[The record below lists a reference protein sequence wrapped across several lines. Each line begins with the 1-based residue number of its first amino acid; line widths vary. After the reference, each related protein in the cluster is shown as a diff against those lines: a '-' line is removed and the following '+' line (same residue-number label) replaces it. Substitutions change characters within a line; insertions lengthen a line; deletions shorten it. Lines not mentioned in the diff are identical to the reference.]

1 MKWINRN
8 DSEANFEDRRGK
20 GRGKRNA
27 AVGGLGAIVIAVIAL
42 LLGQNPFQAV
52 EMVNSI
58 APGESTEV
66 VDPSRVNENEEL
78 KVFTLG
84 VFNSANDVWDE
95 IFSTQM
101 EQNYQRPT
109 LVAFTDET
117 VSECGGASAAVG
129 PFYCPADQKM
139 YIDLNFFHQLRS
151 EFGASGDL
159 AMAYVTAHEVGHHV
173 QKLLRIIDQMNQY
186 RGRISEVEF
195 NRLNVKLELQADFLA
210 GVWVYHAQR
219 MNMIRLEPGDLESVI
234 SATTAVGDDTIQKR
248 SMGYSVPDSFTHGIS
263 AQRTYWFRKGME
275 TGDITQGDT
284 FNDPSLKPI
293 KSNY

>member
-84 VFNSANDVWDE
+84 VFNSANDVWNE

-173 QKLLRIIDQMNQY
+173 QKLLGIIDQMNQY
-186 RGRISEVEF
+186 RGRVSEAEY
-195 NRLNVKLELQADFLA
+195 NQLNVKLELQADFLA

-219 MNMIRLEPGDLESVI
+219 LNIIQLEPGDLESAI
-234 SATTAVGDDTIQKR
+234 SATTAVGDDTIQKK
-248 SMGYSVPDSFTHGIS
+248 SMGYTVPDSFTHGTA

-275 TGDITQGDT
+275 SGDIRQGDT
-284 FNDPSLKPI
+284 FNDPALR
-293 KSNY
+293 

>member
-8 DSEANFEDRRGK
+8 DSEANYEDRRGK

-58 APGESTEV
+58 APGQSTEV
-66 VDPSRVNENEEL
+66 VDPTRVKENEDL

-95 IFSTQM
+95 IFSKQM
-101 EQNYQRPT
+101 KQSYQRPT
-109 LVAFTDET
+109 LVTFTDET

-151 EFGASGDL
+151 EFGAKGDL

-173 QKLLRIIDQMNQY
+173 QKLLGIIDQMNQY
-186 RGRISEVEF
+186 RGRISEADY
-195 NRLNVKLELQADFLA
+195 NKLNVKLELQADFLA

-219 MNMIRLEPGDLESVI
+219 LHIIQLEPGDLESAI
-234 SATTAVGDDTIQKR
+234 SATTAVGDDTIQKKSR
-248 SMGYSVPDSFTHGIS
+248 GYTVPDSFTHGTS

-275 TGDITQGDT
+275 SGDIRQGDT
-284 FNDPSLKPI
+284 FNDPSLR
-293 KSNY
+293 